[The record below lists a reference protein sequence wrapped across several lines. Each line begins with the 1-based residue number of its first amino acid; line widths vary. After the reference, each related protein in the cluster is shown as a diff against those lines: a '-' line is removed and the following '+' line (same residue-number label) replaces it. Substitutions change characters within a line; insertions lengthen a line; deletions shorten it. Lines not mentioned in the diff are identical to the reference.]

1 MKGTSDLYAI
11 KTIRKDTLL
20 EKDAVSNTLLEK
32 EIMLECDN
40 QFLINMLYL
49 LKNEL
54 RLYFVMPFINGG
66 DLYSLCKERKRLD
79 EETIK
84 FYAA

>member
-1 MKGTSDLYAI
+1 MKETKELYAI
-11 KTIRKDTLL
+11 KTLRKDTLL
-20 EKDAVSNTLLEK
+20 EKDAVENTQLEK

-40 QFLINMLYL
+40 PFLINMLYL

-66 DLYSLCKERKRLD
+66 DLY
-79 EETIK
+79 
-84 FYAA
+84 